1 VVDVDTLDL
10 DTETEQG
17 VALGGQILLIG
28 GASGVPDKSLA
39 HGAPPRLG
47 PVGPQDAPTRASGNA
62 RLKQQDAPDLL
73 AARTAALCTTLSV
86 SVARFIA
93 SRERSSFAQCSGY
106 TVGMTAVPLGDARD
120 RLSEYVS
127 EVERTH
133 QRVTITRHGHPAAIL
148 ISADDLAAIEET
160 LEILGT
166 PGAAEAINEGLAD
179 AAAGHFADNDALK
192 SRYGIA

>member
-1 VVDVDTLDL
+1 MVHLQERARSDRGTRRLEHRAAPDSCSKTLAACGCKD
-10 DTETEQG
+10 G
-17 VALGGQILLIG
+17 SPVRNGLGGRRDVRRGKIE
-28 GASGVPDKSLA
+28 A
-39 HGAPPRLG
+39 
-47 PVGPQDAPTRASGNA
+47 
-62 RLKQQDAPDLL
+62 
-73 AARTAALCTTLSV
+73 
-86 SVARFIA
+86 
-93 SRERSSFAQCSGY
+93 SFAQCFGY

-133 QRVTITRHGHPAAIL
+133 QRVTITRHGHAAAVL

-179 AAAGHFADNDALK
+179 AAAGRFADNEALK

>member
-1 VVDVDTLDL
+1 
-10 DTETEQG
+10 
-17 VALGGQILLIG
+17 
-28 GASGVPDKSLA
+28 
-39 HGAPPRLG
+39 
-47 PVGPQDAPTRASGNA
+47 
-62 RLKQQDAPDLL
+62 
-73 AARTAALCTTLSV
+73 
-86 SVARFIA
+86 
-93 SRERSSFAQCSGY
+93 
-106 TVGMTAVPLGDARD
+106 MTAVPLGDARD

-133 QRVTITRHGHPAAIL
+133 ERVTITRHGHPAAVL

-179 AAAGHFADNDALK
+179 AAAGRFADNGTLK

>member
-1 VVDVDTLDL
+1 MAHLQEMARSDRGTRRL
-10 DTETEQG
+10 EHR
-17 VALGGQILLIG
+17 A
-28 GASGVPDKSLA
+28 APDS
-39 HGAPPRLG
+39 
-47 PVGPQDAPTRASGNA
+47 
-62 RLKQQDAPDLL
+62 KQQDAAGLRLQGRQPVHS
-73 AARTAALCTTLSV
+73 ALGG
-86 SVARFIA
+86 R
-93 SRERSSFAQCSGY
+93 REVHRGTDGAGFAQWFGY
-106 TVGMTAVPLGDARD
+106 TVAMTAVPLGDARD

-133 QRVTITRHGHPAAIL
+133 QRVTITRHGHPAAVL

-179 AAAGHFADNDALK
+179 AAAGRFTDNDALK